1 MTDRFRL
8 VEGENAEV
16 RDPRF
21 KLVRFD
27 SIKLTTERRYLVKG
41 LVPRRGLI
49 VVWGKPKS
57 GKSFWT
63 FDLVMHIAL
72 GWTYRGRRVHRGPVI
87 YCAFEGASGIQA
99 RVEAFRQR
107 FLAEDH
113 ESVPFYLEPITL
125 DLVREHEELIAV
137 IRMTLDNV
145 VPVVVVLDTLNRSLA
160 GSESSDED
168 MTAYIHSADVIREAF
183 DCAVIVVHHCGIDG
197 SRPRGHTSLT
207 GSADAQL
214 SVERDIADHI
224 VVTVEYAKDGPQGDS
239 VVSRLEVVD
248 VGIDEDGE
256 PIASCVVVPA
266 DSAGR
271 FVAKPSGA
279 ARIALE
285 ALYEAIAD
293 FGEIGPTSSH
303 IPPRTRTIPVV
314 RWQDV
319 CQAKTISDS
328 AKPDSKR
335 RAFVRASQ
343 KLQELKIIGVW
354 NDRVWLTGQV
364 GQART

>member
-1 MTDRFRL
+1 LQT
-8 VEGENAEV
+8 
-16 RDPRF
+16 
-21 KLVRFD
+21 
-27 SIKLTTERRYLVKG
+27 
-41 LVPRRGLI
+41 
-49 VVWGKPKS
+49 
-57 GKSFWT
+57 
-63 FDLVMHIAL
+63 
-72 GWTYRGRRVHRGPVI
+72 
-87 YCAFEGASGIQA
+87 
-99 RVEAFRQR
+99 
-107 FLAEDH
+107 
-113 ESVPFYLEPITL
+113 
-125 DLVREHEELIAV
+125 
-137 IRMTLDNV
+137 
-145 VPVVVVLDTLNRSLA
+145 
-160 GSESSDED
+160 
-168 MTAYIHSADVIREAF
+168 
-183 DCAVIVVHHCGIDG
+183 
-197 SRPRGHTSLT
+197 TSL
-207 GSADAQL
+207 QL
-214 SVERDIADHI
+214 SNTRKTGA
-224 VVTVEYAKDGPQGDS
+224 QGDS